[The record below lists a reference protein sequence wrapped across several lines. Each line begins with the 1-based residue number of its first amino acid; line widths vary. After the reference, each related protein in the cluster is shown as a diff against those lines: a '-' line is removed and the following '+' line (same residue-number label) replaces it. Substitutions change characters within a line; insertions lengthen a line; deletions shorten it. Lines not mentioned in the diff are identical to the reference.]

1 MFAPER
7 LVQYV
12 FWLTILGHLFLYLR
26 LRHEGLHRVYRFFAA
41 YLVFRVARASLLVV
55 VPPVWGQLMYGTW
68 VSPFSNSAYGWIWL
82 VTEPALWVFYILIVL
97 ELYTRVLEGYKGIAS
112 LGRWAVLGGLVISL
126 VIASLTLRVDLSGPG
141 AQELVLTYTFVV
153 QRGVVSGLVVF
164 LLLATN
170 FLLWVPVPVSRNSI
184 VHTLIYTVYYLLLSL
199 SIFVRNVQGS
209 RAAILENLAMGIT
222 TLGCL
227 AAWSKL
233 LTRAGERKT
242 ASLRQWSP
250 EHQER
255 LIEQLAQINAT
266 LLRSKPGAP
275 DSGRL
280 KR

>member
-1 MFAPER
+1 MFVPER
-7 LVQYV
+7 LVLYV
-12 FWLTILGHLFLYLR
+12 FWLTIAGHLFLYLR

-41 YLVFRVARASLLVV
+41 YLVFRVVRASLLAVA
-55 VPPVWGQLMYGTW
+55 PPVSGQLMYGTW

-82 VTEPALWVFYILIVL
+82 VTEPVLWVFYILIVL
-97 ELYTRVLEGYKGIAS
+97 ELYTRVLESYKGIAS

-126 VIASLTLRVDLSGPG
+126 VIASFTLRVDLSGPG
-141 AQELVLTYTFVV
+141 TPDPVLTYTFVV
-153 QRGVVSGLVVF
+153 QRGVFSGLVVF

-170 FLLWVPVPVSRNSI
+170 FLVWVPVPVSRNSI
-184 VHTLIYTVYYLLLSL
+184 VHTLVYTVYYLLLSL

-209 RAAILENLAMGIT
+209 RAANLGNLAMGLT
-222 TLGCL
+222 TLACL

-250 EHQER
+250 EQQAR

-266 LLRSKPGAP
+266 LLHSKPEP
-275 DSGRL
+275 TDSSRL